1 MKRVKARKPN
11 KTQPSIFEIMSRFG
25 TEDACIQHYERI
37 RWPHGPHCPRCDSGR
52 ISIFD
57 AKGKTGK
64 DRHIYECMPCNY
76 QFTVT
81 VGTIFHNSHLPLT
94 KWFLAIYMIC
104 SAKKGVSSKQLQR
117 ELSVTY
123 KTAWYMS
130 HRIRLAMQ
138 EDKDFVEKFSGVVE
152 VDETYVGGKRKG
164 KRGRGAASKVPV
176 VGMKERTSGK
186 VHMQALEDVSSTS
199 LAEFIRENVA
209 PGSEIH
215 TDEFRSYF
223 WLDASEFAHG
233 TVKHAET
240 YVSPDGVHTN
250 GCENVW
256 SLFKRGIMGVFHKV
270 SAKYLPLYTDQGNLP
285 PINIPSL
292 RRAVPTHTT
301 ACWKTTTST

>member
-25 TEDACIQHYERI
+25 SEDACIQHFERI
-37 RWPHGPHCPRCDSGR
+37 RWPHGPHCPRCDSDR

-104 SAKKGVSSKQLQR
+104 SAKKGISSKQLQR

-130 HRIRLAMQ
+130 HRIRLAMHV
-138 EDKDFVEKFSGVVE
+138 KGGVNLDHFGGAK
-152 VDETYVGGKRKG
+152 VDQLVKG
-164 KRGRGAASKVPV
+164 
-176 VGMKERTSGK
+176 
-186 VHMQALEDVSSTS
+186 
-199 LAEFIRENVA
+199 
-209 PGSEIH
+209 
-215 TDEFRSYF
+215 
-223 WLDASEFAHG
+223 
-233 TVKHAET
+233 
-240 YVSPDGVHTN
+240 
-250 GCENVW
+250 
-256 SLFKRGIMGVFHKV
+256 
-270 SAKYLPLYTDQGNLP
+270 
-285 PINIPSL
+285 
-292 RRAVPTHTT
+292 
-301 ACWKTTTST
+301 